1 MSGKKKKIIKNDLVR
16 DSVNTFG
23 TNIIG
28 SALGLFS
35 SIIILSNVPRSVKGL
50 YNQVQIWGGGFN
62 TVLGLS
68 VSSAVVYY
76 IAKYT
81 TENAA
86 GAVKKLT
93 AYISAAIVI
102 ISSLLL
108 FILRDNPMFD
118 STPVQYLAA
127 IVAYGLLSFVFTI
140 CSMVLRGQNKFKSY
154 NMVNLTQRI
163 LVTVLAVVIFIKP
176 SASVWVWSTVA
187 ISGAMVVFSLYCIKR
202 WNGERPKP
210 APENDTEVKAGS
222 MVAYSIKSH
231 VSNVLN
237 YLNINTG
244 NYIVQGLYEL
254 SDLAVYNTA
263 LTLMQQVW
271 ILPDAVSQVIL
282 SRIAAMRENKGKV
295 KLTLISA
302 KVVVYVTTA
311 VALLLLLA
319 AKIFLPILFP
329 MYKGAVEPL
338 KYLIVGSIFISYAK
352 VLGNSIAAYGRPE
365 LNIIPNVLGFIV
377 NCGLDFALVPV
388 MGINGVAAATSASLT
403 VQGISCI
410 AIFCIYSHTPF
421 YKLFVPNR
429 EELSNIKNAVKK

>member
-1 MSGKKKKIIKNDLVR
+1 MSEKKKRIKSDIVR
-16 DSVNTFG
+16 DSINTFG

-28 SALGLFS
+28 SVLGLFS
-35 SIIILSNVPRSVKGL
+35 SIIILANVAPSIKGL

-76 IAKYT
+76 VAKYT
-81 TENAA
+81 TPNAA
-86 GAVKKLT
+86 KAIKKLT
-93 AYISAAIVI
+93 VYISVAIIVI
-102 ISSLLL
+102 ASAVL
-108 FILRDNPMFD
+108 FVFKD
-118 STPVQYLAA
+118 SHTFRATPTPYLIA
-127 IVAYGLLSFVFTI
+127 IAIYGLLSFLFTI

-154 NMVNLTQRI
+154 NIVNLTQRI
-163 LVTVLAVVIFIKP
+163 LVTMLAVIIFIRP
-176 SASVWVWSTVA
+176 SAAVWVWVTIA
-187 ISGAMVVFSLYCIKR
+187 ISAAMVVFSLFCIKR
-202 WNGERPKP
+202 WNGPEPKP
-210 APENDTEVKAGS
+210 LPENDIVVKTGS
-222 MVAYSIKSH
+222 MVSYSIKSH
-231 VSNVLN
+231 ISNVLN
-237 YLNINTG
+237 YLNINIG
-244 NYIVQGLYEL
+244 NYIVQSLYAL
-254 SDLAVYNTA
+254 SHLAIYNTA

-282 SRIAAMRENKGKV
+282 SRIAAMRENNDKV

-302 KVVVYVTTA
+302 KIVVYITT
-311 VALLLLLA
+311 VIALILLLA

-329 MYKGAVEPL
+329 MYKDAVGPL
-338 KYLIVGSIFISYAK
+338 KYLIIGSIFISYAK

-377 NCGLDFALVPV
+377 NIGFDFTLIPI

-421 YKLFVPNR
+421 YRLLI
-429 EELSNIKNAVKK
+429 LSSDEMASLKNIFIK

>member
-1 MSGKKKKIIKNDLVR
+1 MSKKKVIKSDIVR

-28 SALGLFS
+28 SVLGLFS
-35 SIIILSNVPRSVKGL
+35 TIIILRNVQPSIKGL

-76 IAKYT
+76 VAKYT

-86 GAVKKLT
+86 KAIKRLTVYILT
-93 AYISAAIVI
+93 AMIIISSAVLFALKDTHTFHTTPAPYFAAIVI
-102 ISSLLL
+102 
-108 FILRDNPMFD
+108 
-118 STPVQYLAA
+118 
-127 IVAYGLLSFVFTI
+127 YGCLSFLFTI

-163 LVTVLAVVIFIKP
+163 LVTILAVIIFIRP
-176 SASVWVWSTVA
+176 SAAVWVWTTIA
-187 ISGAMVVFSLYCIKR
+187 ISAAMVVFSLYCIRR

-210 APENDTEVKAGS
+210 APEDDIEVKTGNVVS
-222 MVAYSIKSH
+222 YSIKSH
-231 VSNVLN
+231 ISNVLN
-237 YLNINTG
+237 YLNINIG
-244 NYIVQGLYEL
+244 SYIVQSLYAL
-254 SDLAVYNTA
+254 SHLAIYNTA

-282 SRIAAMRENKGKV
+282 SRIAAMKENSGKV
-295 KLTLISA
+295 KLTLLSA
-302 KVVVYVTTA
+302 KVVVYITT
-311 VALLLLLA
+311 VIALVLLLA

-329 MYKGAVEPL
+329 MYKDAVGPL
-338 KYLIVGSIFISYAK
+338 KYLIIGSIFISYAK

-377 NCGLDFALVPV
+377 NCGLDFTLIPV

-403 VQGISCI
+403 VQGLSCI
-410 AIFCIYSHTPF
+410 IIFCIYSHTPV
-421 YKLFVPNR
+421 YKLLIPNSS
-429 EELSNIKNAVKK
+429 ELASLKRVLKK